1 MIGIGITP
9 WNAGVLGGDAAS
21 GLGPESALQQLLKF
35 APTALYWRAQ
45 NAGTVGIDGTGGTAT
60 GTGPV
65 GRIIDLSGNA
75 NHASAPA
82 TGNRA
87 TLNATGWIF
96 DGTDDHYN
104 LASAIAL
111 STNMTI
117 IRGFKRASAGIVSLG
132 LGTAASAKP
141 YDMIWFSNN
150 IQYSDIG
157 PGGFIVSNAANTN
170 TGSFVSTLQRD
181 GSAASLRLNGATV
194 ATTFTAEADGASL
207 STLGRR
213 NADYSSGEL
222 CFLFACAR
230 NLTGNERAYVETVA
244 AAACGA
250 TLA

>member
-1 MIGIGITP
+1 MSVVRSP
-9 WNAGVLGGDAAS
+9 VRSAVNSVLRGA
-21 GLGPESALQQLLKF
+21 LGPIELTDLQRVQALS
-35 APTALYWRAQ
+35 PGVLYWRAQ

-60 GTGPV
+60 GTSPV
-65 GRIIDLSGNA
+65 GRIIDLSGNS

-82 TGNRA
+82 SGNRA
-87 TLNATGWIF
+87 TLNTTGWVF

-117 IRGFKRASAGIVSLG
+117 IRGFKRASAGIISLG

-141 YDMIWFSNN
+141 YDMIWFNNN

-181 GSAASLRLNGATV
+181 GSAASLRLNGAAV
-194 ATTFTAEADGASL
+194 ATTFTADTDGASL

-213 NADYSSGEL
+213 NTDYSSGEL
-222 CFLFACAR
+222 TFLAAFPSKLTGS
-230 NLTGNERAYVETVA
+230 NLTLVEQIA
-244 AAACGA
+244 AASCGA